1 MNITILTS
9 SHLRHKYLVRK
20 ISEISSQVL
29 YIRENK
35 PYIRTKKTKIIK
47 SYFNYVSK
55 AEKKIFKRV
64 YLDKKKIKIINFK
77 YGKINFKKIKKHI
90 LFNNSKFYII
100 FGSSIIKDDLLKFLV
115 RKKAINI
122 HMGVSPYYK
131 GTDCNFWAIHDS
143 RNDLVGA
150 SIIMLSKKIDDGKIL
165 QICKPKKFK
174 NKFHFTMSVVKIA
187 IDQLAEL
194 IINKRIYNKKIN
206 SDKKKLIR
214 YSTRADFDEIAIK
227 KFYNKSL

>member
-1 MNITILTS
+1 
-9 SHLRHKYLVRK
+9 
-20 ISEISSQVL
+20 
-29 YIRENK
+29 
-35 PYIRTKKTKIIK
+35 
-47 SYFNYVSK
+47 
-55 AEKKIFKRV
+55 
-64 YLDKKKIKIINFK
+64 
-77 YGKINFKKIKKHI
+77 
-90 LFNNSKFYII
+90 
-100 FGSSIIKDDLLKFLV
+100 
-115 RKKAINI
+115 
-122 HMGVSPYYK
+122 MGVSPYYK